1 MDDVKQVIE
10 GAAATGSAIFI
21 EAPIALATA
30 GLKTAG
36 DVATSTGD
44 VLKSTVGTVGTGA
57 TMVAT
62 GTIGAV
68 TKTTGALFSTGAGL
82 FSKLTKK

>member
-1 MDDVKQVIE
+1 MDDVKRGIE
-10 GAAATGSAIFI
+10 GAAATGTAIFV
-21 EAPIALATA
+21 EAPIALVTT

-36 DVATSTGD
+36 DVASSTGD
-44 VLKSTVGTVGTGA
+44 VLKSTVGTVGAGA
-57 TMVAT
+57 TMIAT
-62 GTIGAV
+62 GAVGAV